1 MALSGKPKA
10 SIGDTYGY
18 LTLVEDTGQRTND
31 GSVIWKCKC
40 VCGKIV
46 YRRSDCIN
54 ESIRKGCI
62 ISCGCKK
69 DKSIGKKYAFDERR
83 IQLARESLGQ
93 IDGTTMQGINRKNL
107 NKNNKSGVRGVC
119 FINRKQKWRAEV
131 MLRGQ
136 SIERRLFDK
145 KEDAIA
151 WRKHLEEKY
160 FEPIKAKYREEKE

>member
-1 MALSGKPKA
+1 MSGKPKA

-31 GSVIWKCKC
+31 GSVIWKCQC
-40 VCGKIV
+40 DCGNIV
-46 YRRSDCIN
+46 HRRFDCIT
-54 ESIRKGCI
+54 ESLIKGCA

-69 DKSIGKKYAFDERR
+69 DKSIGKKYAFDEKR
-83 IQLARESLGQ
+83 IRLARESLGQ

-119 FINRKQKWRAEV
+119 FQTKKQKWQADIV
-131 MLRGQ
+131 LRGV
-136 SIERRLFDK
+136 SRERKLFDN
-145 KEDAIA
+145 KEDAIL
-151 WRKHLEEKY
+151 WRQYLEEKY